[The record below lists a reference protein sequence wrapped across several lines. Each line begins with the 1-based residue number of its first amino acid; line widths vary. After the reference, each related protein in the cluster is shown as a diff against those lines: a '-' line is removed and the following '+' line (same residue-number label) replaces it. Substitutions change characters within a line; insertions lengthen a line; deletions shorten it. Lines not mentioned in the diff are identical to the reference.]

1 METDIPYHELEDDPF
16 CEAEFRRRNLSILS
30 LKIGIKTVDRAQ
42 ASRQWTGLRHPE
54 YLGSLC

>member
-1 METDIPYHELEDDPF
+1 VETEIPYHELEDDPF

-42 ASRQWTGLRHPE
+42 ASGISRLTQLIRALAH
-54 YLGSLC
+54 

>member
-1 METDIPYHELEDDPF
+1 METEIPYHELEDDPF

-42 ASRQWTGLRHPE
+42 ASGISRLTQLIRALAH
-54 YLGSLC
+54 